1 MEKRVLELL
10 TSHGTLVSP
19 EAVTYICEKEDP
31 EEYIKT
37 AMKKLSEAPLFLTI
51 DILKSTEQL
60 SMDAV
65 NIISERS
72 KPPIPNNAPVHSNVN
87 TDVNTIENTMVK
99 EITPE
104 TTQKIPMGGLLTRT
118 SIKPSVDPEPK
129 VEILGGT
136 KKPLGS
142 EFAEDLK
149 ILKDV
154 TGQSTT
160 EGTLTDFIKHFRE
173 RFTKLRKLLQNQRR
187 EAMGS
192 IEIAG
197 AKDRQGPLKIIG
209 MIVNARTTKH
219 GHKLIELDDETGSIT
234 VLINNSSPLIKMCFI
249 KDEVICV
256 IGKRGKSDLVYAED
270 VIKPD
275 VPISRRQ
282 ARSEEPIGCM
292 FLSDIHIGSTTFLHD
307 SWKRFTEWLNGDY
320 SLPKTEVLRDK
331 LKYIVVSGDIV
342 DGIGIYP
349 DQESE
354 LDISDIYAQ
363 YEDLAEKFSVIPDHM
378 KLIIQPGNHDAVR
391 PAEPQPTFPTEIT
404 NLFNGNIVFVGN
416 PCNFKLH
423 NVEILSYHGRSMDD
437 FVMQIPEM
445 SYEKPLAIM
454 KEMLV
459 RRHLAPVYGSKTPIA
474 PEHLDYMVIERVP
487 DIFVTGHIHK
497 TAVEKYRDI
506 LMINASAWQSQTSY
520 QKMMNFNP
528 DPAKVIVTN
537 LQTGALQVLHFS

>member
-19 EAVTYICEKEDP
+19 EVVNYICEKEDP
-31 EEYIKT
+31 EDYIKT
-37 AMKKLSEAPLFLTI
+37 TMKKLSEAPLFLTL
-51 DILKSTEQL
+51 DILKSAEQM
-60 SMDAV
+60 SMES
-65 NIISERS
+65 ISVMS
-72 KPPIPNNAPVHSNVN
+72 KETNALNPPN
-87 TDVNTIENTMVK
+87 TSEPTIENIIK
-99 EITPE
+99 DEISHDGL
-104 TTQKIPMGGLLTRT
+104 QKIPAGGLLT
-118 SIKPSVDPEPK
+118 KPTTKPNVDPETQ
-129 VEILGGT
+129 VELLGGA
-136 KKPLGS
+136 KKPIGS
-142 EFAEDLK
+142 EFADDLK

-160 EGTLTDFIKHFRE
+160 EGTLNDFIKHFRE
-173 RFTKLRKLLQNQRR
+173 RFAKLRKLLQNQRR
-187 EAMGS
+187 EAIGS
-192 IEIAG
+192 IEIAR

-234 VLINNSSPLIKMCFI
+234 VLINNSSPLIKMSFI

-256 IGKRGKSDLVYAED
+256 IGKMGKSDLVYVED
-270 VIKPD
+270 IIKPD

-292 FLSDIHIGSTTFLHD
+292 FLSDIHMGSTTFLHD
-307 SWKRFTEWLNGDY
+307 SWKRFTDWLNDEY
-320 SLPKTEVLRDK
+320 SIPKTEVLRDQ

-354 LDISDIYAQ
+354 LEISDIYAQ
-363 YEDLAEKFSVIPDHM
+363 YENLAEKFSVIPDHI
-378 KLIIQPGNHDAVR
+378 KLIVQPGNHDAVR
-391 PAEPQPTFPTEIT
+391 PAEPQPTFPNEIT

-437 FVMQIPEM
+437 FVMQIPDV

-459 RRHLAPVYGSKTPIA
+459 RRHLAPVYGNKTPIA
-474 PEHLDYMVIERVP
+474 PEHQDYMVIERIP

-528 DPAKVIVTN
+528 DPAKAIVTN
-537 LQTGALQVLHFS
+537 LQTGALQILQF